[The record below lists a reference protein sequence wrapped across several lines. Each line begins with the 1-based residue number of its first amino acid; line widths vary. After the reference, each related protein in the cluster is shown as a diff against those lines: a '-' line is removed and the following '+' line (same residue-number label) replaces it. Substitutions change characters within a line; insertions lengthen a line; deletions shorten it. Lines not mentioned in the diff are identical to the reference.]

1 MGVDLAMALPGRYYT
16 DESIHRRELDA
27 VFGRTWQYA
36 GHVGELAE
44 PGDYF
49 VFSVL
54 DEPLFCVRDGDG
66 VVRAFYNVCRH
77 RGHELLQGNGNR
89 KRIVCPYHAWTYGL
103 NGQLQR
109 APNSQSMPGFDASCV
124 RLQEVKVEVFCG
136 FVFVNLDVQA
146 ESMAKWYPGVDRE
159 LREFVPDIDELR
171 EAKRFEIDERC
182 NWKVSVENHSECYHC
197 RLNHPTFS
205 TGVVKPETY
214 NILPQGHCLRHTT
227 QCANLER
234 MSYPVD
240 LEANAH
246 AGDYSTWLL
255 WPGVSF
261 QVYPGN
267 VLNSY
272 VWQPL
277 GVDRV
282 RIVRRWY
289 TLGGESDEFIDR
301 LAQQDLDTTV
311 AEDVRL
317 VESVQRGLNSRGYV
331 PGPLVIDPNQGVNS
345 EHSVQA
351 LHRWLLEALG
361 DERQGQ
367 VARA

>member
-36 GHVGELAE
+36 GHVGEVAE

-54 DEPLFCVRDGDG
+54 NEPLFCVRDGEG

-77 RGHELLQGNGNR
+77 RGHELLQGKGNR

-136 FVFVNLDVQA
+136 FVFVNLDIQA

-171 EAKRFEIDERC
+171 EAKRFEIEERC

-214 NILPQGHCLRHTT
+214 NILPHGHCLRHTT

-289 TLGGESDEFIDR
+289 TLGGESDEVIDR

-311 AEDVRL
+311 GEDVRL